1 MKFSQPDALKP
12 PDISQLEK
20 KDYTLVY
27 QRQEFVKISSEM
39 IEVACDTTPR
49 QKLSE
54 QVVNFHSALILYV
67 EKSLELR
74 TSSGGVKLEQ
84 EVKPFVE
91 ANLAAI
97 NNQVNAYRKLQI
109 LNEIKQ
115 KLSQSVEE
123 RDKVSE
129 EMEG

>member
-1 MKFSQPDALKP
+1 MKFSQPDSLKP

-54 QVVNFHSALILYV
+54 
-67 EKSLELR
+67 
-74 TSSGGVKLEQ
+74 
-84 EVKPFVE
+84 
-91 ANLAAI
+91 
-97 NNQVNAYRKLQI
+97 
-109 LNEIKQ
+109 
-115 KLSQSVEE
+115 
-123 RDKVSE
+123 
-129 EMEG
+129 